1 MLLGGICTL
10 IVLAFIEVHESQ
22 ICLRINLAVMSEKK
36 IGKREKLRLNETG
49 STTMNLAHL
58 HDRKQK

>member
-1 MLLGGICTL
+1 
-10 IVLAFIEVHESQ
+10 
-22 ICLRINLAVMSEKK
+22 MSEKK